1 MIISL
6 TESEQSSSPAQ
17 ARILLVDDD
26 RDLLRLYTFR
36 LQGAGYEVLT
46 AESGEQALAQL
57 PVFNPDLVIT
67 DLRMAGMDGLAL
79 FEAVQQ
85 KSNGLPVIIITAHGS
100 IPEAV
105 DATHQGVIAFLPKP
119 IDAKKLILEVESA
132 LQLSGADGDNDE
144 DMDHVWRQDI
154 ISKSAIMENLLR
166 KSRILAENDATV
178 LIRGD
183 SGTGKELLAQ
193 AIHRASPRKNKPF
206 MPVNCGAIPDA
217 LLESELFGHT
227 KGSFTGAAKNYIG
240 LFQAAEGG
248 TLFLDE
254 IGDMPLVL
262 QVKLLRV
269 LQERQIRPVGS
280 TTSIPV
286 DIRIISATHRDLPKA
301 IAEKKFREDLYYRL
315 NVVSLE
321 IPRLSERREDIPLLA
336 NHFAAKQAER
346 DNKQING
353 FAPNAMKI
361 LMEASWPGNVR
372 QLFNIIEQAV
382 ALTPSPIITANLLQ
396 SALQE
401 NIPEIIP
408 FAAAKRAFEQNYLVN
423 LLQTTQGNVTRAAIL
438 AGRNRTDFYKLLKRN
453 HIVPKLFKQ

>member
-1 MIISL
+1 MIIPL
-6 TESEQSSSPAQ
+6 NKQEQAPSPVR
-17 ARILLVDDD
+17 ARIMLVDDD

-67 DLRMAGMDGLAL
+67 DLRMDGMDGLGL
-79 FEAVQQ
+79 FAAIQQ
-85 KSNGLPVIIITAHGS
+85 RASGLPVIIITAHGS

-132 LQLSGADGDNDE
+132 LELSGADGDGDE
-144 DMDHVWRQDI
+144 DTDHAWRQEI

-166 KSRILAENDATV
+166 KARILAENDATV
-178 LIRGD
+178 LILGE

-193 AIHRASPRKNKPF
+193 AIHQASPRKNKPF
-206 MPVNCGAIPDA
+206 VPVNCGAIPDA

-227 KGSFTGAAKNYIG
+227 KGSFTGAAKNYVG
-240 LFQAAEGG
+240 LIQSAEGG

-254 IGDMPLVL
+254 IGDMPLAL

-269 LQERQIRPVGS
+269 LQERLIRPVGS
-280 TTSIPV
+280 TTPIPV
-286 DIRIISATHRDLPKA
+286 DIRIISATHRNLTRA

-321 IPRLSERREDIPLLA
+321 IPRLSDRREDIPLLA
-336 NHFAAKQAER
+336 NHFAARQAAHN
-346 DNKQING
+346 NKQING

-372 QLFNIIEQAV
+372 QLTNV
-382 ALTPSPIITANLLQ
+382 LLQ
-396 SALQE
+396 
-401 NIPEIIP
+401 
-408 FAAAKRAFEQNYLVN
+408 AAVMADGTSLNRSDLE
-423 LLQTTQGNVTRAAIL
+423 AAVSDL
-438 AGRNRTDFYKLLKRN
+438 PAPDWPATD
-453 HIVPKLFKQ
+453 IV

>member
-1 MIISL
+1 MIIPL
-6 TESEQSSSPAQ
+6 KESETKSSPAQ

-26 RDLLRLYTFR
+26 RDLLRLYTLR
-36 LQGAGYEVLT
+36 LQGAGYKVLS
-46 AESGEQALAQL
+46 AESGEQAMAQL

-67 DLRMAGMDGLAL
+67 DLRMEGMDGLAL

-85 KSNGLPVIIITAHGS
+85 KDGGLPVIIITAHGS

-105 DATHQGVIAFLPKP
+105 DATHKGVIAFLPKP
-119 IDAKKLILEVESA
+119 IDARKLIMEVDSA
-132 LQLSGADGDNDE
+132 LQLSGADSDNDE
-144 DMDHVWRQDI
+144 DKDHAWRQDI
-154 ISKSAIMENLLR
+154 ISKSAIMESLLR
-166 KSRILAENDATV
+166 KARILAENDATV

-193 AIHRASPRKNKPF
+193 AIHRASPRRNKPF
-206 MPVNCGAIPDA
+206 MPVNCGAIPEA

-227 KGSFTGAAKNYIG
+227 KGSFTGAEKNYVG

-269 LQERQIRPVGS
+269 LQERRIRPVGS
-280 TTSIPV
+280 TTSIPI
-286 DIRIISATHRDLPKA
+286 DLRIISATHHDLPKA

-321 IPRLSERREDIPLLA
+321 IPCLSDRREDIPLLA
-336 NHFAAKQAER
+336 NHFAAIQAA
-346 DNKQING
+346 NNKKQING
-353 FAPNAMKI
+353 FAPNAIKL

-372 QLFNIIEQAV
+372 QLFNIVEQAV
-382 ALTPSPIITANLLQ
+382 ALSPSPIITANLLQ

-401 NIPEIIP
+401 NTSEIIP
-408 FAAAKRAFEQNYLVN
+408 FARAKRSFEQNYLVN
-423 LLQTTQGNVTRAAIL
+423 LLKTTQGNVTRAAML

-453 HIVPKLFKQ
+453 HVVPKLFKK